1 MLYGEEESRSRP
13 RHLVTAA
20 ISGARAKRP
29 QATMAAEVAT
39 QSQKEEYK
47 DQAVCHTSV
56 VLQNSMSLEMA
67 LHDNEQVSYQRALNF
82 LKVNEPEK
90 RLDIIL
96 SPKSF
101 QLLDEQAHALY
112 GDAKYP
118 RLQYSAIDSRV
129 IINTVP
135 TALHS
140 ESACGLQELI
150 FRSLRDT
157 LIRLNKGDLCDDV
170 LLVGDSD
177 HSIVDE
183 QGRNSRKTP
192 DGGLQYI
199 NDEGK
204 NALTLIIEA
213 GFSESYQQLKKDV
226 KLWLNQFECH
236 TAMIIFLTEN
246 PSFRSPTNEG
256 NNTCSVIERG
266 LFESAMAN
274 TWRVSPFGPY
284 CFRGHAWFGTMATAT
299 IEVLKKNPTTG
310 RIKAKKHEVVLNG
323 QMMVE
328 GDSVDLGLTIGDAF
342 PPAYVAIED
351 IRAEPVLLAT
361 HLVRKI
367 LATGARNTAKTR
379 FYNSF
384 RR

>member
-1 MLYGEEESRSRP
+1 MNMLYGEEESRSRP

-20 ISGARAKRP
+20 IGTALAKRS
-29 QATMAAEVAT
+29 QATMAADVTA
-39 QSQKEEYK
+39 QSQNHEYK
-47 DQAVCHTSV
+47 DQA
-56 VLQNSMSLEMA
+56 ER
-67 LHDNEQVSYQRALNF
+67 VSYQRALNF

-90 RLDIIL
+90 RLDISL
-96 SPKSF
+96 SPKYF

-112 GDAKYP
+112 GDAYDRYP

-150 FRSLRDT
+150 FRSVRDT

-204 NALTLIIEA
+204 NALTFIIEA
-213 GFSESYQQLKKDV
+213 GFSESYRQLKKDV

-246 PSFRSPTNEG
+246 PGFRSPTNEG
-256 NNTCSVIERG
+256 NNTCSVTER
-266 LFESAMAN
+266 AN

-284 CFRGHAWFGTMATAT
+284 CFRGHAWFGTVATAT

-310 RIKAKKHEVVLNG
+310 RIKAKKQEVVLNG

-342 PPAYVAIED
+342 PPNHVAIED
-351 IRAEPVLLAT
+351 ICAEPVLLAT

-384 RR
+384 RK